1 MFALSCNYVNGP
13 DKIGVKGNTLKGACV
28 RIAAVSV
35 SEKEL
40 RRFLNQMTKLK
51 SHQSGSHGLPGARR
65 TQLSY
70 VGLLP

>member
-1 MFALSCNYVNGP
+1 MFTLSCNYVNGP
-13 DKIGVKGNTLKGACV
+13 DKIGVKGNTLKV

-51 SHQSGSHGLPGARR
+51 GHQSGDHGLPCAQR